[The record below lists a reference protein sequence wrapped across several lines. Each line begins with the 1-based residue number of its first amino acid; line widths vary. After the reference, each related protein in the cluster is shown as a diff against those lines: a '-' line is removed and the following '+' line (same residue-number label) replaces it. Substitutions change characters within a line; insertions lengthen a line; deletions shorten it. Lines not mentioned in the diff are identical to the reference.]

1 MEVTEKTVQFSGG
14 KDANDLRTLA
24 AAYAEV
30 GQFSETIATAEQAL
44 QIATAQ
50 GKSGSATIL
59 EKKSSSTGRIRR
71 CENRGP
77 KIKLIRLTSR
87 DKGDRPPWVQ
97 PHL

>member
-14 KDANDLRTLA
+14 KDANYLRTLA

-59 EKKSSSTGRIRR
+59 EKEVILYRAHTPLREPGAK
-71 CENRGP
+71 N
-77 KIKLIRLTSR
+77 
-87 DKGDRPPWVQ
+87 
-97 PHL
+97 